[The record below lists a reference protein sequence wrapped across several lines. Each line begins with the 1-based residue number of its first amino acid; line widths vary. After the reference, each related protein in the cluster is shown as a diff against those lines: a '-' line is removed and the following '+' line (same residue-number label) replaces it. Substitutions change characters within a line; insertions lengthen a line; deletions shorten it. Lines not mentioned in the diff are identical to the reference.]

1 MIPEY
6 TPSIP
11 QRLVNGSPI
20 CEVYGFEQINAI
32 SDLTIN
38 LLGPVEI
45 FRAPSRHFAPD
56 AWATRRARD
65 ILCFIASRH
74 HQRAFKD
81 AIIEVFW
88 SEANTESIDKNFH
101 PTMSYIRKALNNNQ
115 PIKRNFLLYRDD
127 HYQLNPTFAY
137 SIDVAEFDRLIAESE
152 AARRAGRHDR
162 IIDHHEAAVRLYRGE
177 FMQGCSGKWVDEQRS
192 YYREQYLHMLEALAL
207 AAHKTGEW
215 PRSLNLA
222 QQILRDDPYRE
233 DIHRLVMRTHAARGN
248 RVAVKEQYEM
258 LRCLLR
264 AELGVEP
271 AVETQKCY
279 RQLLERY

>member
-1 MIPEY
+1 MTPEY
-6 TPSIP
+6 TLSIP
-11 QRLVNGSPI
+11 QRLVNGSPV
-20 CEVYGFEQINAI
+20 CEVYGFKQINAI

-38 LLGPVEI
+38 LLGPVDI
-45 FRAPSRHFAPD
+45 FCDRSNPFAPD

-65 ILCFIASRH
+65 ILCFIASRRH
-74 HQRAFKD
+74 CRAFKD
-81 AIIEVFW
+81 AIIGVFW
-88 SEANTESIDKNFH
+88 SEADAEAVDKNFH
-101 PTMSYIRKALNNNQ
+101 PTVSYIRKALNSNQ

-127 HYQLNPTFAY
+127 HYQLNPAFTY
-137 SIDVAEFDRLIAESE
+137 SIDVAEFDRLIASSE
-152 AARRAGRHDR
+152 ASRRAGQGNCE
-162 IIDHHEAAVRLYRGE
+162 IDCYESAIRLYRGE
-177 FMQGCSGKWVDEQRS
+177 FMQGCSGQWVDEQRL

-215 PRSLNLA
+215 PRSLYLA

-279 RQLLERY
+279 RQLVERY